1 MAFLVRFRPVNL
13 LVMRAQ
19 RSKSAFGSTSSLE
32 GPSQEMPGE
41 DFASLN
47 SDIAATAFADEEAN
61 LASLQQILDLLHQ
74 KRFELES
81 LFRFLDVDG
90 DEGQLSRTDADAT
103 ACVVARLVC
112 SLCSL
117 LAHTTFCVLCPPVFA
132 TLLVISHDEF
142 KEGMRSLQ
150 TQLGTKFSEQQV
162 DQSVDDRH
170 ADEGAR

>member
-1 MAFLVRFRPVNL
+1 VFSFPAGPIDFMAFLVRFRPVNL

-47 SDIAATAFADEEAN
+47 PDIAATAFADEEAN

-90 DEGQLSRTDADAT
+90 DEGQFFLSDMDTT
-103 ACVVARLVC
+103 ACVAATIAS
-112 SLCSL
+112 SLYSL
-117 LAHTTFCVLCPPVFA
+117 LAHTTFCVLCPPVSA
-132 TLLVISHDEF
+132 VL
-142 KEGMRSLQ
+142 
-150 TQLGTKFSEQQV
+150 
-162 DQSVDDRH
+162 
-170 ADEGAR
+170 A